1 MNGPVG
7 NKERPQEGNSERPQ
21 EGKMTEPFKLNFAP
35 AQYGGVLQAVF
46 YDLDGYQCR
55 MREVSGADASVILGL
70 VGPRDFGVM
79 HLSREQARE
88 LGRALTG
95 FAETGKLGESGED
108 SLQILQAEEEAY
120 QVCSKCG
127 RKTWARREFNN
138 ICRMTQPDGEKC
150 AGRFQ

>member
-1 MNGPVG
+1 
-7 NKERPQEGNSERPQ
+7 
-21 EGKMTEPFKLNFAP
+21 MTEPFKLNFAP

-46 YDLDGYQCR
+46 NDIDGYQCR
-55 MREVSGADASVILGL
+55 IREVLGADKSVILGL

-95 FAETGKLGESGED
+95 FADTGKLGESGEAPPQN
-108 SLQILQAEEEAY
+108 LQIDETHLTFEIRIDPASWVPPMPANDEDY

-127 RKTWARREFNN
+127 RKTWARSEFND
-138 ICRMTQPDGEKC
+138 ICGMPQPDGGKC